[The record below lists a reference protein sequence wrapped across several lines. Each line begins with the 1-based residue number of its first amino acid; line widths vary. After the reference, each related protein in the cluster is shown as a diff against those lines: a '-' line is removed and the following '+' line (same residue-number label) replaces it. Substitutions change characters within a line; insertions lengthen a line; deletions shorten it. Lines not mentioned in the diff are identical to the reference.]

1 MYSVKLSSRCVCPDM
16 LGKGHLALGKRRD
29 CWGSRAWL
37 RQGSSLLLDNPRC
50 PDPGLDGNPG
60 DRGTNPDLQKKQ
72 LKH

>member
-1 MYSVKLSSRCVCPDM
+1 M

-29 CWGSRAWL
+29 CWESRAWL
-37 RQGSSLLLDNPRC
+37 RQGPFLLLDNPWC

-60 DRGTNPDLQKKQ
+60 DSGTNPDLQKKQ